1 MTEYW
6 IPAAELLSAGVIGV
20 CYLIAVIIVSMQ
32 TAGRPRILAVLGV
45 TLILASTMMQA
56 FNGSMAGAYGRDS
69 LAFAVGSIIVGI
81 LFAAGLVTLAV
92 AVTAA
97 RTASRA
103 RGRH

>member
-20 CYLIAVIIVSMQ
+20 CYLIAVIIISMQ
-32 TAGRPRILAVLGV
+32 AAGRPRTLAVLGV
-45 TLILASTMMQA
+45 SLVLASTMMQA

-81 LFAAGLVTLAV
+81 LFAAGLVVLALAV
-92 AVTAA
+92 TGA
-97 RTASRA
+97 RSASRT
-103 RGRH
+103 RGRP